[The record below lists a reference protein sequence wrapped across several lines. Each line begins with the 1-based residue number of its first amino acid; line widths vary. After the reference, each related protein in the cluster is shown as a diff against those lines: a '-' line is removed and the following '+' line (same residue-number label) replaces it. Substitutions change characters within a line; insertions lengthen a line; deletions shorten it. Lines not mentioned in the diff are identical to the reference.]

1 MKLILTCKA
10 SAQPQLYVFKEQ
22 YHNGNKYFSQIG
34 ELVLEKVDSFT
45 KLVRALRLE
54 EVDLAKYSIVDGEDM
69 YVKAFKIAQAGE
81 LSYYNAKER
90 IVDICQRL
98 LKGEHISTERDA
110 ITYGVHP
117 ETIKLDIY
125 TLRNILTDYTI
136 DFDGKYKLNHA
147 KNLSVAEAFVLLLM
161 VYHSKSLNGEEVKR
175 IQDKVVK
182 QFSGM
187 EQQTLIRF
195 FQSYTYYYKP
205 YIQKSQLQL
214 IENVFRAVSEQ
225 QYVSFL
231 YRKKTGEVKQKT
243 VKPLTVILHDRM
255 YYLVGEDMAA
265 DNEQPINYRFDR
277 IFTLEICDEKFK
289 TEENNRFQ
297 QGQYIE
303 EAFNMYTGKK
313 EVIRFKA
320 KASITEYVLR
330 QFPHAICIKE
340 DTDSKTYDV
349 IVRGTEGILLWL
361 LSQKA
366 NIEVLSPQHMRDKM
380 KQVIMDMLQLYEL
393 S

>member
-10 SAQPQLYVFKEQ
+10 LAQPQLFVFKEQ
-22 YHNGNKYFSQIG
+22 YSNGNKYLLQSDDF
-34 ELVLEKVDSFT
+34 VLPKVNSFI
-45 KLVRALRLE
+45 KLVRALRLK
-54 EVDLAKYSIVDGEDM
+54 EVDLSKYSSVEGEEE
-69 YVKAFKIAQAGE
+69 YVKAFKTAQAGE

-98 LKGEHISTERDA
+98 LKGEHISTDSDA
-110 ITYGVHP
+110 MTYGVHP

-147 KNLSVAEAFVLLLM
+147 QNLSVAEAFILLIM
-161 VYHSKSLNGEEVKR
+161 VYHSKSLNREEVKL

-195 FQSYTYYYKP
+195 FKSYGYYYKP
-205 YIQKSQLQL
+205 YIQKGQLQL
-214 IENVFRAVSEQ
+214 IEKVFRAVSEQ
-225 QYVSFL
+225 QYVSFT
-231 YRKKTGEVKQKT
+231 YRNKMGEVKEKT
-243 VKPLTVILHDRM
+243 VKPLTVILHDQM
-255 YYLVGEDMAA
+255 YYLVGEDVVA

-277 IFTLEICDEKFK
+277 IFKLRICDEKFK
-289 TEENNRFQ
+289 VEENNRFQ

-313 EVIRFKA
+313 ELIRFRA
-320 KASITEYVLR
+320 KTSITEYVLR
-330 QFPHAICIKE
+330 KFPHAICVKE
-340 DTDSKTYDV
+340 DNDSNTYDV
-349 IVRGTEGILLWL
+349 VVRGTEGILLWL

-380 KQVIMDMLQLYEL
+380 KQVIKDMLQLYER